1 MIKSEQLKT
10 SWLNILCGPRI
21 SYAPMLYT
29 WPELTDLPKS
39 DNKQRA
45 QALSNK
51 LIGTTDSPQMMGSGE
66 STLYNSLLHL
76 IHAVDNQIN
85 CVWPFPETH
94 LHPAAQVKLPNLLL
108 KLIYDWPVAKLMTL
122 PEHGVVLDE
131 LFTSK
136 ILVPTHSEHFI
147 LRVQKLIR
155 TRKLKHTQVSVHY
168 LQTWKQK
175 TSSNKC

>member
-21 SYAPMLYT
+21 SYDPVRYT
-29 WPELTDLPKS
+29 WPELQELPKS
-39 DNKQRA
+39 TNKQRA
-45 QALSNK
+45 QALSNRF
-51 LIGTTDSPQMMGSGE
+51 IGTTDTPQMMGSGE

-76 IHAVDNQIN
+76 IYATDNKIN
-85 CVWPFPETH
+85 CVWPFPETR
-94 LHPAAQVKLPNLLL
+94 LHPAAQVKLPNLILS
-108 KLIYDWPVAKLMTL
+108 LIYDWPVADIMGLSEKNI
-122 PEHGVVLDE
+122 VLDE

-136 ILVPTHSEHFI
+136 IIVPTHSENFI

-168 LQTWKQK
+168 LQT
-175 TSSNKC
+175 

>member
-1 MIKSEQLKT
+1 MVKSEQLQT

-21 SYAPMLYT
+21 SYDPILYT
-29 WPELTDLPKS
+29 WPELTELPKS
-39 DNKQRA
+39 TSKKRA

-51 LIGTTDSPQMMGSGE
+51 LIGTTDNPQMMGSGE

-76 IHAVDNQIN
+76 LHAVDNQIN
-85 CVWPFPETH
+85 CVWPFPEEH
-94 LHPAAQVKLPNLLL
+94 LHPAAQVKLPNLIL
-108 KLIYDWPVAKLMTL
+108 KLVYDWPVADMMCLS
-122 PEHGVVLDE
+122 EHGIVLDE

-136 ILVPTHSEHFI
+136 ILIPTHSEHFI

-168 LQTWKQK
+168 LQT
-175 TSSNKC
+175 

>member
-1 MIKSEQLKT
+1 MVKSEQLQT

-21 SYAPMLYT
+21 SYDPILYT
-29 WPELTDLPKS
+29 WPELTELPKS
-39 DNKQRA
+39 TSKKRA

-76 IHAVDNQIN
+76 LYAVDNQIN
-85 CVWPFPETH
+85 CVGPFPEEH
-94 LHPAAQVKLPNLLL
+94 LHPAAQVKLPNLIL
-108 KLIYDWPVAKLMTL
+108 KLVYDWPVADMMCLS
-122 PEHGVVLDE
+122 EHGIVLDE

-136 ILVPTHSEHFI
+136 ILIPTHSEHFI

-168 LQTWKQK
+168 LQT
-175 TSSNKC
+175 

>member
-21 SYAPMLYT
+21 SYDPMLYT
-29 WPELTDLPKS
+29 WPELTELPKT

-51 LIGTTDSPQMMGSGE
+51 LIGTTDTPQMMGSGE

-76 IHAVDNQIN
+76 LYAVDNQIN

-94 LHPAAQVKLPNLLL
+94 LHPAAQVKLPNLIL
-108 KLIYDWPVAKLMTL
+108 KLVYDWPVADIMCLS
-122 PEHGVVLDE
+122 EHGIVLDE

-136 ILVPTHSEHFI
+136 ILIPTHSEHFI

-168 LQTWKQK
+168 LQT
-175 TSSNKC
+175 